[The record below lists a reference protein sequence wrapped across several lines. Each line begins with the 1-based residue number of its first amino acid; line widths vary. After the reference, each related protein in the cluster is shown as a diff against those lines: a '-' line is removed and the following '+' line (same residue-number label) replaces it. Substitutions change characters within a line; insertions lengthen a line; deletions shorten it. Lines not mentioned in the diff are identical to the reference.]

1 MLALKE
7 VLLIF
12 VILEIKDSL
21 TQTTTIS
28 GSKYER
34 VPVKA
39 NSFNDI
45 RTTHLGGAGYDSFGS
60 PMLFEHEH
68 NFMVYSQL

>member
-12 VILEIKDSL
+12 LILEIQDSIM
-21 TQTTTIS
+21 QTTTTS
-28 GSKYER
+28 GSKYKR
-34 VPVKA
+34 VAVKA

-45 RTTHLGGAGYDSFGS
+45 RTTNLGGVG
-60 PMLFEHEH
+60 
-68 NFMVYSQL
+68 